1 MIHHVGIPN
10 YEWVLKQILIGFKLI
25 WVNSKVDNVDSLLW
39 NSVDALFSNQFCLFA
54 FPKDPNTLYL
64 SSM

>member
-25 WVNSKVDNVDSLLW
+25 WVNSKVDNVDSLL
-39 NSVDALFSNQFCLFA
+39 
-54 FPKDPNTLYL
+54 
-64 SSM
+64 